1 MAINTLEFIALAMTA
16 LDKQIVEES
25 TTGWMESNAGQVI
38 YNGGKEVKIPTLDM
52 DGLADYDRD
61 EGFTRGGVKLNYQT
75 KTMGQDRGRTFTLD
89 SMDVNETNFVP
100 NASAVMS
107 EFQRQYVIPEV
118 DAYRYSKIY
127 GLAAAG
133 NRVNSGN
140 TLTAKTI
147 LAALKADISTI
158 QDVAGDIP
166 LIVSMPWPIMTM
178 LENNTEIAKQ
188 LNVADFKQGEITTK
202 VRRLDSA
209 ILRPVP
215 SGRMKTE
222 YIFYKGSEDA
232 EATQDTDADRKAG
245 GFEAKPT
252 AETMNWI
259 ITPANVPIAIS
270 KTDKLR
276 VFDPSINQTHDGWK
290 IDYRKYHELWI
301 KDKQLS
307 SVIVNTP

>member
-61 EGFTRGGVKLNYQT
+61 EGFTRGGVKLDYQT
-75 KTMGQDRGRTFTLD
+75 KELGQDRGRTFTLD
-89 SMDVNETNFVP
+89 SMDVNETNFVA

-107 EFQRQYVIPEV
+107 EFQRQYVIPEI

-127 GLAAAG
+127 ALANAG

-147 LAALKADISTI
+147 LSALKADIGAI
-158 QDVAGDIP
+158 QDIAGDIP
-166 LIVSMPWPIMTM
+166 LIVSMPWTIMTM

-188 LNVADFKQGEITTK
+188 LIVSDFSQGEITTK
-202 VRRLDSA
+202 VRRLDNA
-209 ILRPVP
+209 MLRPVP

-222 YIFYKGSEDA
+222 YIFYKGSADA
-232 EATQDTDADRKAG
+232 EATESSAADRKAG
-245 GFEAKPT
+245 GFEAAAGAK
-252 AETMNWI
+252 TMNWI

-276 VFDPSINQTHDGWK
+276 VFDPATNQTHDGWK

-301 KDKQLS
+301 KNKQLPS
-307 SVIVNTP
+307 IIINTP